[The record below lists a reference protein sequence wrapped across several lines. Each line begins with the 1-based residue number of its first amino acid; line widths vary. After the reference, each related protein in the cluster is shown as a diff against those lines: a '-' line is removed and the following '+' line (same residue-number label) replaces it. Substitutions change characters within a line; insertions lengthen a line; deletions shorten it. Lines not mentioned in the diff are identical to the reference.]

1 MRLVQPMAEPRRA
14 TLLQLAIGASMA
26 VLPVLLAVLLV
37 VAVLRPAEAPGEDAG
52 AERYENVRLVAA
64 LQTFEQAIV
73 PRARV
78 VQGPPDAA
86 ALLDGLP
93 ECRAEWAASDGRWD
107 ALLRG
112 LGLRDP
118 QAPAPAQRHAARLAE
133 IDQALARFSTRD
145 NRRVQGPVGLD
156 AGRWFVAARQALQVP
171 LRPPGQQERRFQLRC
186 ADLAAAIA
194 ALGRDGGRMIEAL
207 AWRGTEPA
215 AVVARWRPDQ
225 LMQVPARTLAR
236 SNPWGGLPG
245 CVYLGAAGAAGGFAP
260 THYLAAGRDR
270 AQAMCADAV
279 MAGAAAARPS
289 PAGPPGPSA
298 GADDPDWSV
307 PPALSALLAPLDTI
321 RRPSGTLYRAYTEP
335 AAEPSPLERWVGGQA
350 PADPTGYRY
359 GPNRI
364 TLDGAVV
371 DVGFSVD
378 LTIDPALQALA
389 QKTAACYTGQQAA
402 CRMLGIARREDGRQ
416 PVGHRLLE
424 RAVVRMAAVAVVD
437 VDSGRIEALAGALS
451 PCARQE
457 LDGPGRGR
465 ECDARLPYPV
475 RFRGDALLNP
485 AVHHDAMPAST
496 IKPIM
501 AMAFLT
507 DPQVGARWL
516 AAEQAAMRSPE
527 AAPVAGLR
535 AELMRSASKA
545 FLDRMF
551 CADRGYADCDRPQRI
566 QAAAARLGW
575 NTGCS
580 QAGEACGRSDL
591 LFGRPLDAGA
601 EAGRVRPL
609 AAPVAYGRLLVEP
622 ADPALGAAFRL
633 TADPSPV
640 PAAAR
645 QCAAGADAV
654 RPSDDDWEKCRVAGA
669 VDAVAEGWGQGN
681 ARATALG
688 AAGMMAAL
696 AAAANGQPELRRPH
710 LVRGLRGVG
719 ERGAPLESAVLRWSL
734 AAPEPMTLPREPAEV
749 ILNGLS
755 WSHRAGTARLAC
767 EQVFDARTCSR
778 IDWIAGK
785 TGTPTFPNDARTL
798 DELGRLCRA
807 RDTAAAAAATA
818 VRHETAC
825 GPLRPYKW
833 YVAAWRPPGG
843 DGRWTKAIAVLT
855 ERNWVAQ
862 TGRIHGAG
870 DQGPNPAAEIAL
882 QIAARQLGALPAAKP

>member
-1 MRLVQPMAEPRRA
+1 MAEPRRA
-14 TLLQLAIGASMA
+14 TLLQLAIGASVA
-26 VLPVLLAVLLV
+26 VLPVLLAVLLL
-37 VAVLRPAEAPGEDAG
+37 VAVWRPVGEPVDGADAG

-64 LQTFEQAIV
+64 LRTFERAIV

-78 VQGPPDAA
+78 GQGPPDAA
-86 ALLDGLP
+86 ALLQGLP
-93 ECRAEWAASDGRWD
+93 DCRAGWAAPDDRLA
-107 ALLRG
+107 ALARG
-112 LGLRDP
+112 LGLRA
-118 QAPAPAQRHAARLAE
+118 APAPSPAQRHAARLAE
-133 IDQALARFSTRD
+133 IDQALLRFSTRD

-156 AGRWFVAARQALQVP
+156 AERWFAAAQQALQTP
-171 LRPPGQQERRFQLRC
+171 LRPPGREERRITLGC
-186 ADLAAAIA
+186 GDLAAAIA
-194 ALGRDGGRMIEAL
+194 ALARNGGRMIESL

-225 LMQVPARTLAR
+225 LMEVPARALAR

-245 CVYLGAAGAAGGFAP
+245 CIYLGVTDANEGFSP
-260 THYLAAGRDR
+260 THYLAADRGR
-270 AQAMCADAV
+270 AQAVCADA
-279 MAGAAAARPS
+279 ALTGAAATAIPRPVF
-289 PAGPPGPSA
+289 APGPDA
-298 GADDPDWSV
+298 AADDAAWSV
-307 PPALSALLAPLDTI
+307 PPALSTLLAPLDTL
-321 RRPSGTLYRAYTEP
+321 RRPSGILYRAYTEP
-335 AAEPSPLERWVGGQA
+335 AAEPAESSPWAGRQA
-350 PADPTGYRY
+350 PADPTDYRY

-371 DVGFSVD
+371 EMGFSVD

-402 CRMLGIARREDGRQ
+402 CRMLGMARREDGRQ
-416 PVGHRLLE
+416 PLGHRLLE

-437 VDSGRIEALAGALS
+437 VASGRIEALAGALS
-451 PCARQE
+451 PCTRQE
-457 LDGPGRGR
+457 FDGPGRAR
-465 ECDARLPYPV
+465 ECDGRLPYPV

-485 AVHHDAMPAST
+485 AVYHDAMPAST

-507 DPQVGARWL
+507 DPQVGANWL
-516 AAEQAAMRSPE
+516 AAEQAAMRASA
-527 AAPVAGLR
+527 AAPTGGLR

-551 CADRGYADCDRPQRI
+551 CADRGFADCERPQRI
-566 QAAAARLGW
+566 QAAATRLGW
-575 NTGCS
+575 NAGCS
-580 QAGEACGRSDL
+580 RADAACGRSDL
-591 LFGRPLDAGA
+591 LFGRPLDAAA
-601 EAGRVRPL
+601 EAGRVKPL

-622 ADPALGAAFRL
+622 VDPALGAAFRL
-633 TADPSPV
+633 MTDPSPP

-645 QCAAGADAV
+645 QCAAGVDAL

-669 VDAVAEGWGQGN
+669 VDPVAEGWGQGN

-688 AAGMMAAL
+688 AAGMMATL
-696 AAAANGQPELRRPH
+696 AAAANGQAALRRPH

-734 AAPEPMTLPREPAEV
+734 AAPEPMTLPQEPARV
-749 ILNGLS
+749 VLDGLS

-767 EQVFDARTCSR
+767 EQVFDARSCSR

-785 TGTPTFPNDARTL
+785 TGTPTFPNDGRTL
-798 DELGRLCRA
+798 DELARLCRN
-807 RDTAAAAAATA
+807 RDAAEAASV
-818 VRHETAC
+818 VRQETAC

-882 QIAARQLGALPAAKP
+882 QIAARHVGALPAARP